1 MRERAEGNEIENIMA
16 KTKQKPRENKQKCFH
31 KFLATYFTMY
41 WDFKRLF
48 KAVCIFRCAGLG
60 SWCYIHHCWWEQDTL
75 TACDLIS
82 CDTVFVGMTGALPRE
97 RAEVNSPIQVLTE
110 KLFSREKTLRTKQCG
125 QSMVDRTLFI
135 FVSAEY

>member
-1 MRERAEGNEIENIMA
+1 MN
-16 KTKQKPRENKQKCFH
+16 
-31 KFLATYFTMY
+31 

-60 SWCYIHHCWWEQDTL
+60 NWCYIHHCWWEQDTL

-97 RAEVNSPIQVLTE
+97 RAEVNSPIQVLSE
-110 KLFSREKTLRTKQCG
+110 KLLSREKTLRTKQCG
-125 QSMVDRTLFI
+125 QSMVDRILFI
-135 FVSAEY
+135 FVSAEIQMIQMNRLWKIHTVIFKHVSLSRMGYLAKSDDPSD